1 MRDFSTHAPSPVMTL
16 GEIALVVEGRLQG
29 EGHLTVRGVAQP
41 DQAASDEQLVLVLDQ
56 QGRRALIPSN
66 ASCALVAADI
76 DIPPGLWRGWITVDQ
91 PRHALARLL
100 PLFWRPPSFAPGI
113 HASAVVEPSA
123 RIAAGASIGPLCYVG
138 AEVVVGPG
146 ARVLAHCTLGANC
159 EIGEDSLL
167 HPGVRIG
174 ERVSIGRRVIIHG
187 NACIG
192 ADGFSFATGRDQ
204 VKNATSA
211 GKLAEDKTWE
221 PAKIP
226 SLGGVLI
233 EDDVEIGACTTIDR
247 GTLGDTLIRR
257 GSKIDNLVMVGHNS
271 RIGECCVIAGQSG
284 IAGSCELEDR
294 VLMGGQSGI
303 ADHLRIG
310 SHAVIAASAG
320 VGQHVPQQTVYI
332 SNPAVPYDRFQE
344 RWRSVGRLKRLFA
357 EFDRVK
363 LRLLRLERGVAVSP
377 SDESQ

>member
-1 MRDFSTHAPSPVMTL
+1 MRASLTHTATPVLTL
-16 GEIALVVEGRLQG
+16 AEIAKIVEGRLQG
-29 EGHLTVRGVAQP
+29 EGNLLVHGVAQP
-41 DQAASDEQLVLVLDQ
+41 DQAATDGQLVLVLDQ
-56 QGRRALIPSN
+56 QGSRALTPSN
-66 ASCALVAADI
+66 ASCALVATNL
-76 DIPPGLWRGWITVDQ
+76 DIPPGLWHGWITVDQ

-100 PLFWRPPSFAPGI
+100 PLFWLPPRLAPGI
-113 HASAVVEPSA
+113 HVSAVVEPSA
-123 RIAAGASIGPLCYVG
+123 RIAADASIGPLCYVG
-138 AEVVVGPG
+138 EDVVVGSG
-146 ARVLAHCTLGANC
+146 ARVLAHCTLGADSH
-159 EIGEDSLL
+159 IGEGSLL

-174 ERVSIGRRVIIHG
+174 ERVSIGHRVIIHA

-192 ADGFSFATGRDQ
+192 ADGFSFVTDRDQ
-204 VKNATSA
+204 VKDAA
-211 GKLAEDKTWE
+211 PGGKPAEDNAWE

-226 SLGGVLI
+226 SLGGVII

-247 GTLGDTLIRR
+247 ATLGNTLIRR
-257 GSKIDNLVMVGHNS
+257 GTKIDNLVMVGHNS

-294 VLMGGQSGI
+294 VVMGGQSGI

-320 VGQHVPQQTVYI
+320 VGQHVPKHSVYI
-332 SNPAVPYDRFQE
+332 NNPAIPYDRFQE
-344 RWRSVGRLKRLFA
+344 RWRSIGRLKRLFA

-363 LRLLRLERGVAVSP
+363 LRLLRLERGVAASP